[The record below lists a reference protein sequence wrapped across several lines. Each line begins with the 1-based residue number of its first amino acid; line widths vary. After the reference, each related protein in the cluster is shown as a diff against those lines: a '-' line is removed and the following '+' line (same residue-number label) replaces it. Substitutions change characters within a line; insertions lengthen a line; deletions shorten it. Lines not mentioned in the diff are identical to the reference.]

1 MTPRGVAIE
10 GSCSLDNG
18 VVGHCGD
25 AAHVV
30 VILGHHD
37 VALHAPLGS
46 PTVLHLPVR
55 LPIEFTVAHNEDA
68 VIKVLAGTPVTLVDS
83 VSKNYENIIG

>member
-1 MTPRGVAIE
+1 MKPRGVVIE

-18 VVGHCGD
+18 VIGHCRD

-30 VILGHHD
+30 VVLGHHD

-46 PTVLHLPVR
+46 PTVLHLPEG
-55 LPIEFTVAHNEDA
+55 LPIEFTVANNEDA
-68 VIKVLAGTPVTLVDS
+68 VIEVLAGTPVALVDS
-83 VSKNYENIIG
+83 VSKKYKNLIG